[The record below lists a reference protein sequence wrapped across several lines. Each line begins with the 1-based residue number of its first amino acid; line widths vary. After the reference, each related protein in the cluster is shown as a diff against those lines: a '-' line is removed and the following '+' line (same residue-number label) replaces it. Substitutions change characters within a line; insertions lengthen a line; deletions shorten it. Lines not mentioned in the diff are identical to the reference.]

1 PLQLR
6 MRTEANSKVVF
17 HDAVVEHARF
27 RGTIQSDRDV
37 ADSSAPD
44 LRLLQNAMEQVFMFG
59 GPGFDDLPVSDSE
72 PGADD
77 RATAEGDEIRPV
89 NLAFDRFR
97 THRRLETTRGQCGP
111 HESAADVVGAD
122 DAVAH
127 DRQDGLRLEPQ
138 VGPRIRLDS

>member
-1 PLQLR
+1 
-6 MRTEANSKVVF
+6 
-17 HDAVVEHARF
+17 
-27 RGTIQSDRDV
+27 
-37 ADSSAPD
+37 
-44 LRLLQNAMEQVFMFG
+44 MFG

-138 VGPRIRLDS
+138 AGPRIRLDSDPRPPPNPPGPRTARSASFH